1 MDKIDK
7 PIIEVNYFLD
17 QLDVQKINRVLK
29 QGQHNIVYYYS
40 ADLFVENLKCE
51 TREEVIHSLSQLILI
66 NEDVPDNFE
75 ESVLYREKITS
86 TEFGNNVA
94 MTHPIEPISNRTFA
108 CVAVLSKPIIWKEKS
123 AKVVFLISIGNKKG
137 KNICSF

>member
-108 CVAVLSKPIIWKEKS
+108 CVSVLSKTIIWK
-123 AKVVFLISIGNKKG
+123 
-137 KNICSF
+137 